1 MGTPRLSFIL
11 LASVLLAKAQTPQT
25 VSSLL
30 QRVESTYRS
39 IGNYEIEVTSKT
51 DPPYGDADLLVPP
64 GVGPHASFLNPELRQ
79 PPTKKVLLA
88 RSGNASHF
96 EEESRDEEG
105 KVKRSAWI
113 SNGQTAWFYN
123 GKTNRYFEEPSSRLN
138 NDTGRRPGLLGAEW
152 LYLAKFRV
160 LATAAQANILSDDV
174 PADAN
179 CAGLSTIVRLSLAD
193 GRYRATE
200 ELRILKDSRLVC
212 QSIVRNRLPY
222 TSPIAQP
229 EVVTTTWNYIQIN
242 GQLARRELFDFVPP
256 PGAKY
261 ASSRP

>member
-1 MGTPRLSFIL
+1 MGTPRLSLIL
-11 LASVLLAKAQTPQT
+11 IASVLVAKAQTPQT

-88 RSGNASHF
+88 RSGKAFHF
-96 EEESRDEEG
+96 EEESRNEDG
-105 KVKRSAWI
+105 KVKRSSWI

-123 GKTNRYFEEPSSRLN
+123 GKTNRYWEEPSSTVS
-138 NDTGRRPGLLGAEW
+138 NDAGRRPGLLGAEW
-152 LYLAKFRV
+152 RYLAKFRV
-160 LATAAQANILSDDV
+160 LATVGEAKILSDDV
-174 PADAN
+174 PADAT
-179 CAGLSTIVRLSLAD
+179 CAGLSTIVSLSLAD

-200 ELRILKDSRLVC
+200 KLRILNDSGLVC

-256 PGAKY
+256 SRAKK
-261 ASSRP
+261 ATSRP